1 MGAYVLRRIVIAV
14 PVLLFISIAG
24 FTILALTPGDPVL
37 AKIEPEVLARL
48 TPDQIEQRRRE
59 LGLDGPI
66 LVRYVRWLADV
77 LRGDLG
83 YSIVSGRPIAEE
95 VGPRL
100 GPTLL
105 LMGTAVAIAL
115 AVGVPF
121 GVLSAVRQ
129 YGLADYALTSS
140 TLVMISTPTF
150 VVGLLG
156 IYLFA
161 VSLHV
166 LPAGGMF
173 SLGFEF
179 SVADRLAHLV
189 LPASVLGLANA
200 APMMRYTRASM
211 LDVLTS
217 EYVTTA
223 RAKGLSGRTVVVR
236 HALRN
241 ALAPIITLVGLLLP
255 ELVAGAVI
263 TEQVFAWP
271 GMGQLAVRAAA
282 DRDPTLM
289 MGVMMLVAVGVV
301 ASSLLADIAYAVVDP
316 RVRFV
321 RGH

>member
-14 PVLLFISIAG
+14 PVLFGISVAG
-24 FTILALTPGDPVL
+24 FVILALTPGDPVL
-37 AKIEPEVLARL
+37 SKIEPEVLARL

-66 LVRYVRWLADV
+66 LVRYARWLADV
-77 LRGDLG
+77 LRGDFG
-83 YSIVSGRPIAEE
+83 YSIVSGRPIVDE
-95 VGPRL
+95 VLPRL

-105 LMGTAVAIAL
+105 LMGSAIAL
-115 AVGVPF
+115 ALLVGVPF

-129 YGLADYALTSS
+129 YGLLDYALTSF
-140 TLVMISTPTF
+140 TLGMISTPTF

-156 IYLFA
+156 IYVFA
-161 VSLHV
+161 VSLNL
-166 LPAGGMF
+166 LPAGGMYT
-173 SLGFEF
+173 LGAEF
-179 SVADRLAHLV
+179 SVTDRLAHLV
-189 LPASVLGLANA
+189 LPATVLGLANA

-211 LDVLTS
+211 LEVLVS
-217 EYVTTA
+217 EYITTA
-223 RAKGLSGRTVVVR
+223 RAKGLAAWVVLIR

-301 ASSLLADIAYAVVDP
+301 ASSLLADVAYAVADP
-316 RVRFV
+316 RVRYG
-321 RGH
+321 RR

>member
-14 PVLLFISIAG
+14 PVLFGISVAG
-24 FTILALTPGDPVL
+24 FVILALTPGDPVL
-37 AKIEPEVLARL
+37 SKIEPEVLARL
-48 TPDQIEQRRRE
+48 TPEQIEQRRRE
-59 LGLDGPI
+59 LGLDGPV
-66 LVRYVRWLADV
+66 LVRYLRWLGDV

-83 YSIVSGRPIAEE
+83 YSIVSGRPIVDE
-95 VGPRL
+95 VLPRL

-105 LMGTAVAIAL
+105 LMGSAIAIAL
-115 AVGVPF
+115 LVGVPF

-129 YGLADYALTSS
+129 YGLLDYALTSF
-140 TLVMISTPTF
+140 TLGMISTPTF

-156 IYLFA
+156 IYVFA
-161 VSLHV
+161 VSLNL

-173 SLGFEF
+173 TLGAEF

-189 LPASVLGLANA
+189 LPATVLGLANA

-211 LDVLTS
+211 LEVLVS
-217 EYVTTA
+217 EYITTA
-223 RAKGLSGRTVVVR
+223 RAKGLAAWAVLVR

-301 ASSLLADIAYAVVDP
+301 ASSLLADVAYAVADP
-316 RVRFV
+316 RVRYG
-321 RGH
+321 RR

>member
-1 MGAYVLRRIVIAV
+1 MLRRVLIAI
-14 PVLLFISIAG
+14 PVLLGISVAG
-24 FTILALTPGDPVL
+24 FVILALTPGDPVL

-48 TPDQIEQRRRE
+48 TSAEIEQRRRD
-59 LGLDGPI
+59 LGLEGPI
-66 LVRYVRWLADV
+66 IVRYLRWLAD
-77 LRGDLG
+77 LLQGNFG
-83 YSIVSGRPIAEE
+83 YSIVSGRPIVDE
-95 VGPRL
+95 VLPRL

-105 LMGTAVAIAL
+105 LMGTSIAIAL
-115 AVGVPF
+115 LIGIPF
-121 GVLSAVRQ
+121 GVISAVRQ
-129 YGLADYALTSS
+129 YGLLDYALTSF

-156 IYLFA
+156 IYVFA
-161 VSLHV
+161 VSLNF

-173 SLGFEF
+173 TLGADFSL
-179 SVADRLAHLV
+179 ADRLAHLV
-189 LPASVLGLANA
+189 LPAAVLGLASA

-211 LDVLTS
+211 LEVLVS
-217 EYVTTA
+217 EYITTA
-223 RAKGLSGRTVVVR
+223 RAKGLRAWVVLVR

-321 RGH
+321 GRR